1 MDKTDD
7 MDVAPVR
14 PSGSEDRDTRGSA
27 VTAPM
32 VQPIAKPRVL
42 APRVSRERSPR
53 RASASTALSRI
64 PASKTMR
71 GALHGLVS
79 KPKLIGQVVTV
90 QRQDVLSGR
99 WIVTL
104 VGGEDI
110 RVLDTNLMVEQE
122 EDIEECMEQ

>member
-1 MDKTDD
+1 
-7 MDVAPVR
+7 
-14 PSGSEDRDTRGSA
+14 
-27 VTAPM
+27 
-32 VQPIAKPRVL
+32 
-42 APRVSRERSPR
+42 
-53 RASASTALSRI
+53 
-64 PASKTMR
+64 MR